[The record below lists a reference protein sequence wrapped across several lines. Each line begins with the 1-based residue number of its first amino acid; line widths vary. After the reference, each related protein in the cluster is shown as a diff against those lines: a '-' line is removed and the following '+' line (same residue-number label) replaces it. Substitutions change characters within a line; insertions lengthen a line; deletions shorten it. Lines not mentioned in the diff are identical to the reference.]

1 VTARAFLAL
10 FGLLLLLPSAN
21 YQVFDGVP
29 WSRLS
34 EFAGLALLVPFVVSG
49 PLRRLYGR
57 LLHRLPSPVR
67 RGVLGLAVC
76 ALAAKLV
83 LLASGTHA
91 GFLACY
97 RSPVAGP
104 PAGACERS
112 YENPFFRF
120 GASRIDT
127 RLDFEPATWDLS
139 FFNSLRFNFYPWV
152 KGNPVRDR
160 LPLAVSWSGTV
171 GRARA
176 WTAEIRYVGVA
187 AVRIDSLDAVR
198 LPPRYD
204 ALAVATVPVPAGRH
218 RLTID
223 YAFDDG
229 SRIGDTTIP
238 GPYATFR
245 LGRLRG
251 TPPTAVPVAPARPAG
266 GWRVTAA
273 AVDLVVALLAVSLA
287 VACARAVAPD
297 AWLLAAVAIAAA
309 VGAAG
314 DGLLPPAV
322 RSAWL
327 FLPLAVLFGALVAD
341 ARPRRLLTG
350 YVGSFIAAFAL
361 TCTRFDRLD
370 IVAYRGAGEDW
381 LTYESFA
388 RSILETRSLRGDE
401 DVFHYQPLFRYVR
414 FTEHFLLGDGDPL
427 VFTGGMVALSWGLL
441 WMLATFLGRRRRAR
455 WRAAALS
462 AGGLLVLLWA
472 SSPTVIA
479 ALHAGI
485 SEYPTWIAFPLLVPL
500 LFASAS
506 PVRWMGGAIL
516 LGASFLDRMSH
527 LPAILGLL
535 AAFLWRGTAIHP
547 RAAVLAGV
555 LFAAIALLPGWHNWH
570 YGRKVEWLT
579 TSARIPDNLVLPP
592 LRLLDVR
599 RDADVQ
605 RLVRDQVRRLLYLTE
620 RPDPV
625 LDLAVRGLQ
634 ALWVLT
640 VGAVLLRGR
649 PGRPV
654 LLLLGVPLV
663 YLGTHVFYGDL
674 YFYPRHFLIGYLAM
688 GSLAAFAWADHRRAA
703 AGSPGVPARFEP
715 AGSGPLE

>member
-1 VTARAFLAL
+1 L

-29 WSRLS
+29 WSRLP
-34 EFAGLALLVPFVVSG
+34 EFVGFALLVPFAVSR
-49 PLRRLYGR
+49 PLRRLHGR
-57 LLHRLPSPVR
+57 LLHRLPPAAR
-67 RGVLGLAVC
+67 RLLLALGLC
-76 ALAAKLV
+76 ALAGKLV

-97 RSPVAGP
+97 RSPAAAP
-104 PAGACERS
+104 PAGGCERS
-112 YENPFFRF
+112 YENPLFRF
-120 GASRIDT
+120 GTSRIDT

-139 FFNSLRFNFYPWV
+139 FLNSLRFNYYPWV
-152 KGNPVRDR
+152 KGNRVRDR

-176 WTAEIRYVGVA
+176 WTAEIRYVGEA
-187 AVRIDSLDAVR
+187 ALRIDSRDAVR

-204 ALAVATVPVPAGRH
+204 ALAVVTVPIPAGRH
-218 RLTID
+218 LLTIE
-223 YAFDDG
+223 YTFDDG
-229 SRIGDTTIP
+229 SRVGDGSVP

-245 LGRLRG
+245 LGRLQS
-251 TPPTAVPVAPARPAG
+251 TPPTTVPVAPRPAR

-273 AVDLVVALLAVSLA
+273 AVDLAAGLLALSLA

-297 AWLLAAVAIAAA
+297 ASVLAAVAIVAATGA
-309 VGAAG
+309 VG
-314 DGLLPPAV
+314 DGLLPLAV

-350 YVGSFIAAFAL
+350 YVGCLAAAFAV
-361 TCTRFDRLD
+361 TGTRFDRLD
-370 IVAYRGAGEDW
+370 IVTYRGAGEDW

-388 RSILETRSLRGDE
+388 RSILETWSLRGGE
-401 DVFHYQPLFRYVR
+401 DVFYYQPLFRYVR
-414 FTEHFLLGDGDPL
+414 FSERLLLGDGDPL
-427 VFTGGMVALSWGLL
+427 VFAGGMVALSWGLL
-441 WMLATFLGRRRRAR
+441 WMLGTFLGRRRRAR
-455 WRAAALS
+455 WSGAALA
-462 AGGLLVLLWA
+462 AGGLLLLLWA

-506 PVRWMGGAIL
+506 PAHWVGGAIL

-535 AAFLWRGTAIHP
+535 AAFLWRGTAIHS
-547 RAAVLAGV
+547 RAAVVAGG
-555 LFAAIALLPGWHNWH
+555 LFCAVALLPGWHNWH
-570 YGRKVEWLT
+570 YGRQVEWLT
-579 TSARIPDNLVLPP
+579 TSAGIPDNLVLPP

-605 RLVRDQVRRLLYLTE
+605 RLVRDQLWRLLYLTE

-625 LDLAVRGLQ
+625 LDLAIRGLQ

-640 VGAVLLRGR
+640 VGAVLLRGW
-649 PGRPV
+649 PGRPA

-663 YLGTHVFYGDL
+663 YLGTHVFFGDL
-674 YFYPRHFLIGYLAM
+674 YFYPRHFLMGYLAM
-688 GSLAAFAWADHRRAA
+688 GSLAAFAWADHHRAA
-703 AGSPGVPARFEP
+703 GGSRERPGSRFEP
-715 AGSGPLE
+715 VGSGPLQ